1 MQLKV
6 LCWDDIEMSDV
17 RLAWRS
23 FGFVLASCVSCFL
36 LLALRLATHF
46 VDGFSFFSE
55 NVLQETFVNTAFEVL
70 VISDFVIGRLRNCV
84 CVCVCAALCFWRWRV
99 TWRSRLRSVPW
110 IPPFW
115 WWRFWGIYWSDQGIF
130 YSIQTSGGHCPAC
143 AQSCSTSFTQ
153 CSVISAS
160 VFLDIKVR
168 SCNIQGGPKSKPF
181 TKLAII
187 PSH

>member
-23 FGFVLASCVSCFL
+23 FGFVPASCVSCFCCWL
-36 LLALRLATHF
+36 WGWRRISFMVFLFFLKMCCRKHLLALRLKSWLFLISLLAACAT
-46 VDGFSFFSE
+46 VR
-55 NVLQETFVNTAFEVL
+55 A
-70 VISDFVIGRLRNCV
+70 
-84 CVCVCAALCFWRWRV
+84 CVCAALCFWRWRV

-143 AQSCSTSFTQ
+143 AQSCSTSFTH

-168 SCNIQGGPKSKPF
+168 GCNIQGGPKSKPF